1 MSDNHIEEQTTSR
14 PARVKLKLIA
24 SAFILLVLAL
34 GFGALLTISS
44 LEKLYLGS
52 IVSEYQVVGKD
63 LQRNLEQALLF
74 GKNIN
79 KFVGMNRMLEET
91 RDNLTSKVGLSQAPQ
106 AIGADAAVGGAIN
119 VSVALPDGRILY
131 SADEKLVD
139 SMLPQKLQAGSQK
152 SRKSASPY
160 SKFKNEYYVT
170 LPVHGRDQEP
180 VAMVVMTFDQAQIEP
195 FLNAILKNNITMISI
210 ILAGSTLLLV
220 LLLHFV
226 APSVSAEG
234 KFPRKK
240 ISWLIFIVVGAAQIC
255 FSTIQTNAFKDHY
268 LTIAKEKAGT
278 LTALLRD
285 DIEYLLS
292 KGIRID
298 KLVKMDV
305 LMGEIIKASPEFADI
320 TVYDSR
326 ERPLYVATKEG
337 VVDFQKATEEQKKQ
351 AETALT
357 KADPSYSLRLDIQKE
372 MQLQGYVS
380 TYISKQVVFQEIRD
394 MALDAFTVLF
404 ISILFLIEMLILML
418 PFMKKQLAQNDRRSA
433 VHFGIMRPAAFLF
446 LFGIDIGISFIPLH
460 MENLYEPILGL
471 SKDMVMGIPISA
483 RVLTTG
489 IFIFVGG
496 TWGDRRGWHEPFL
509 VGLGLS
515 ALGFVYAWLAPDAI
529 HFILSQAIFG
539 IGYGFSLI
547 AAQLF
552 VVTYTTDSN
561 RARGLAQLWAG
572 VYAGSICGGAAGAM
586 LAERI
591 GYSKVF
597 LIGAVILLGVI
608 PYTFVFMR
616 EAVRRPAAAGADQ
629 PEQSLRFGQ
638 VWRFLTNRNISS
650 LILFSSF
657 PTAIALVGFLN
668 YFSPVYLNRIG
679 ASQSNIGRILMIY
692 GVCLIYIAPFV
703 SKYVDASRGRK
714 GFIVISGILG
724 SMAFISFY
732 FFQGIVATSLTVL
745 LLGLSSSFGF
755 ASQSAYAL
763 KLNVTQEL
771 GKGKAMGI
779 YSSANRLGQVLG
791 PVTFG
796 WLLIVAGSGNGVIY
810 FGLVYLFITLLF
822 FLFAQNDSKM
832 AIADE

>member
-1 MSDNHIEEQTTSR
+1 MFNHHIEETTAFTS
-14 PARVKLKLIA
+14 AGVKLKLIA

-63 LQRNLEQALLF
+63 LQRNLEQALRF

-91 RDNLTSKVGLSQAPQ
+91 KDNLTSKVALFKAPQ
-106 AIGADAAVGGAIN
+106 AAETDTAGRSQIN
-119 VSVALPDGRILY
+119 VSVALPDGKILY
-131 SADEKLVD
+131 SADDKLVD
-139 SMLPQKLQAGSQK
+139 SMLPQKVMVRSDK
-152 SRKSASPY
+152 SRKSESPY
-160 SKFKNEYYVT
+160 TKFKGDYYVT
-170 LPVHGRDQEP
+170 LPVHGRDQKP
-180 VAMVVMTFDQAQIEP
+180 VATVVMTFDQGQIDP
-195 FLNAILKNNITMISI
+195 FLDAILKNNLFMISI
-210 ILAGSTLLLV
+210 ILAGSTLLLIV
-220 LLLHFV
+220 LLHFV
-226 APSVSAEG
+226 APAVSEGG
-234 KFPRKK
+234 KFPKRK
-240 ISWLIFIVVGAAQIC
+240 ISVVIFLVIGTAQIC
-255 FSTIQTNAFKDHY
+255 FSAIQTNAFKNHY
-268 LTIAKEKAGT
+268 LMIAKEKAGT

-320 TVYDSR
+320 TVYDNR
-326 ERPLYVATKEG
+326 QRPLYVATKEG
-337 VVDFQKATEEQKKQ
+337 VVDFQKAAEEQKKQ
-351 AETALT
+351 AEMSLAQ
-357 KADPSYSLRLDIQKE
+357 ADPSYSLRLDIQKD
-372 MQLQGYVS
+372 MQLEGYVS
-380 TYISKQVVFQEIRD
+380 TYISKKVVFQEIRD
-394 MALDAFTVLF
+394 MVLDSLTVLF
-404 ISILFLIEMLILML
+404 ISILFLVELLILML
-418 PFMKKQLAQNDRRSA
+418 PFIERQLARNGRQIA
-433 VHFGIMRPAAFLF
+433 VDFGIMRPAAFLF

-509 VGLGLS
+509 VGLGL
-515 ALGFVYAWLAPDAI
+515 AAMGFIYAWLAPDAV
-529 HFILSQAIFG
+529 HFIISQAIFG
-539 IGYGFSLI
+539 MGYGFSLI

-597 LIGAVILLGVI
+597 LAGAVILFGVI
-608 PYTFVFMR
+608 PYTFFFMR
-616 EAVRRPAAAGADQ
+616 DAIRKPATAGAEQ
-629 PEQSLRFGQ
+629 PVQALKIGQ
-638 VWRFLTNRNISS
+638 VFRFLGNRNISS

-668 YFSPVYLNRIG
+668 YFSPIYLNRIG

-703 SKYVDASRGRK
+703 SKYVDASKGRK

-732 FFQGIVATSLTVL
+732 FFKGILATSLTVL

-763 KLNVTQEL
+763 KLKVTQEL
-771 GKGKAMGI
+771 GRGKAMGI
-779 YSSANRLGQVLG
+779 YSSANRIGQVLG

-796 WLLIVAGSGNGVIY
+796 WLLIAAGSGRGVIY

-822 FLFAQNDSKM
+822 FLFAQNDGKM
-832 AIADE
+832 AVSDE

>member
-1 MSDNHIEEQTTSR
+1 MSNSHIEERAKSTST
-14 PARVKLKLIA
+14 RVKAKLIA

-63 LQRNLEQALLF
+63 LQRNLEQALRF

-91 RDNLTSKVGLSQAPQ
+91 KSNLTSKVGLLKAPQ
-106 AIGADAAVGGAIN
+106 SAETHSTGSNQIN
-119 VSVALPDGRILY
+119 VSVALPDGKILY

-139 SMLPQKLQAGSQK
+139 SALPKKVLVESGK
-152 SRKSASPY
+152 SRKSESPY
-160 SKFKNEYYVT
+160 TKFKGQYYVT
-170 LPVHGRDQEP
+170 LPVHGRAQKP
-180 VAMVVMTFDQAQIEP
+180 VATVVMTFDQGQIDP
-195 FLNAILKNNITMISI
+195 FLDAILKNNIIMISI

-220 LLLHFV
+220 VLLHFV
-226 APSVSAEG
+226 APTVSSGE
-234 KFPRKK
+234 KSSRRK
-240 ISWLIFIVVGAAQIC
+240 ISLLIFLVIGAAQIC
-255 FSTIQTNAFKDHY
+255 FSAMQTNAFKNHY
-268 LTIAKEKAGT
+268 LAIARDKAGT

-292 KGIRID
+292 KGIHID

-305 LMGEIIKASPEFADI
+305 LMGEIINASPEFADI
-320 TVYDSR
+320 IVYNKQ

-351 AETALT
+351 AEQSLA
-357 KADPSYSLRLDIQKE
+357 KADPSYSLRLDIQKD
-372 MQLQGYVS
+372 MQLKG
-380 TYISKQVVFQEIRD
+380 YISTSISKKVVFKEIWN
-394 MALDAFTVLF
+394 MVLDSFTVLF
-404 ISILFLIEMLILML
+404 ISILFLVELLILML
-418 PFMKKQLAQNDRRSA
+418 PFIERQVGRAGRQIA

-471 SKDMVMGIPISA
+471 SRDMVMGIPISA
-483 RVLTTG
+483 RVFTTG

-509 VGLGLS
+509 IGLGL
-515 ALGFVYAWLAPDAI
+515 AAIGFIYAWLAPDAI
-529 HFILSQAIFG
+529 HFIISQAIFG
-539 IGYGFSLI
+539 IGYGLSLI

-597 LIGAVILLGVI
+597 LVGAFILFAVI
-608 PYTFVFMR
+608 PYTFFFMR
-616 EAVRRPAAAGADQ
+616 DALRRPAVAGAEQ
-629 PEQSLRFGQ
+629 PAQALKIGHVFRY
-638 VWRFLTNRNISS
+638 LTNRNISS

-668 YFSPVYLNRIG
+668 YFSPIYLNRIG

-703 SKYVDASRGRK
+703 SKYVDASKGRK
-714 GFIVISGILG
+714 GFIVVSGILG

-732 FFQGIVATSLTVL
+732 FFKGILATSLTVL

-763 KLNVTQEL
+763 KLKVTEEL
-771 GKGKAMGI
+771 GRGKAMGI
-779 YSSANRLGQVLG
+779 YSSANRIGQVLG
-791 PVTFG
+791 PITFG
-796 WLLIVAGSGNGVIY
+796 WLLIAAGSGKGVIY
-810 FGLVYLFITLLF
+810 FGVVYLFITLLF

-832 AIADE
+832 AVTDD